1 MPLTSYLDTHP
12 QLGQHIYLHDSAQ
25 LIGDVRIGDH
35 SSVWCNTVLRGD
47 VNRIRIGMCSNIQD
61 FTMGHVA
68 HKSAAKPDGSPLL
81 IGDYVTIG
89 HSVILHGCT
98 IGDEC
103 LIGMGSIVMDD
114 AVVERQVMV
123 GAGSLVAPGK
133 VLESGYLY
141 VGRPA
146 ARVRPLSAAE
156 LAYLKYSAEHYVR
169 VKDNYLLG
177 AKQG

>member
-12 QLGQHIYLHDSAQ
+12 QLGRHIYLHDSAQ
-25 LIGDVRIGDH
+25 IIGDVHIGDH
-35 SSVWCNTVLRGD
+35 SSLWCNAVLRGD

-89 HSVILHGCT
+89 HSVILHGCS

-103 LIGMGSIVMDD
+103 LIGMGTIVMDD

-146 ARVRPLSAAE
+146 VRVRALSADE
-156 LAYLKYSAEHYVR
+156 LIYLRYSAEHYVR
-169 VKDNYLLG
+169 VKDNYLRG
-177 AKQG
+177 QKQD